1 MHDRVTQMT
10 LPQINDPG
18 TSRAVP
24 QKTASN
30 SVGGTQTAATFDA
43 VFESLLDFPV
53 MDSQSGGSSLL
64 RAEPGQA
71 NHARQALER
80 RDAAANRR
88 SRELASQ
95 TRQDHERRVSEAKVA
110 GRDVSG
116 STSARPACGRGS
128 RAEHEPA
135 YSRAE
140 DSQVE
145 RSVSG
150 DAAPNGEYGVTSG
163 RDSENRR
170 QEEARDREG
179 VPSDTAGNDG
189 TTNPPESA
197 QSVNGED
204 TDSSDQAAEGPTTH
218 SGSVGS
224 GAAGSGAAGPGAA
237 GYAAV
242 VSAGGEVG
250 IGVASASDAS
260 TESLSGLAPSTAIA
274 GEEESA
280 TLSGATVAVALV
292 DDSAPEIPAAGSGA
306 AGSGAA
312 GSGAAGLG
320 VAGLDVGGP
329 GAAGPGAAGSGAA
342 GPGAAE
348 LNVDESA
355 ALSLVGSDSSS
366 PSIDEGA
373 ARRVGPGAVKGNGDL
388 LVGEDGFRAGLSER
402 SLLALALQQATASR
416 RGVPGDEQTVALA
429 DLAATRLMSPVVAG
443 HAGSVVTPATGGGIS
458 GWQSLPANLLG
469 PGAAFTAIQAEVG
482 SAGFGAELA
491 EKMHLFVGKGLQS
504 AQITLNPAELGPLE
518 IKLHLQKDQ
527 AQIQVQTSVPLV
539 RDLVEQS
546 AQRLRDLL
554 AEQGMNLARF
564 DVSSRHS
571 GQDGGGQGGSR
582 ERDDRAADQHAVEE
596 NSAGRLQTLAL
607 SSERLVD
614 DYV

>member
-30 SVGGTQTAATFDA
+30 SVGGTQMAATFDA

-53 MDSQSGGSSLL
+53 MDSQSGASSLL

-116 STSARPACGRGS
+116 STSSRPAGGRGS

-224 GAAGSGAAGPGAA
+224 GAAGS
-237 GYAAV
+237 
-242 VSAGGEVG
+242 
-250 IGVASASDAS
+250 
-260 TESLSGLAPSTAIA
+260 
-274 GEEESA
+274 
-280 TLSGATVAVALV
+280 
-292 DDSAPEIPAAGSGA
+292 
-306 AGSGAA
+306 
-312 GSGAAGLG
+312 
-320 VAGLDVGGP
+320 
-329 GAAGPGAAGSGAA
+329 
-342 GPGAAE
+342 GAAE